1 MTKPYTEQ
9 AVEFHNGE
17 ACLAGVLCLPQSPPP
32 YPAVVFI
39 HGSGPARRDG
49 LTMFPPLWAAFAQR
63 GIASLAWDKPGLG
76 ESRGDW
82 RFQTALDRAQESL
95 AAIQFLRQ
103 RPELDASKIGFWGSS
118 QAGWI
123 MPMAYALSPASVAFI
138 IANSVAIDGEKQE
151 AFRVAHQLPADGYS
165 QRDAEQALAFTELRF
180 EFAHRDMSYALYA
193 KLQKLVED
201 QPWLNEVFGMGR
213 QEYEGFKHSL
223 QPDPHHRP
231 VVEYLEQIACP
242 MLIVFGE
249 RDTLVDIHESIGVYT
264 EALRTAGN
272 HDVTIKVFP
281 AADHCLF
288 SSQTGGMKE
297 MRRMW
302 EATVKGFAPGYL
314 DTLAEWIHDRF
325 G

>member
-1 MTKPYTEQ
+1 MWE
-9 AVEFHNGE
+9 
-17 ACLAGVLCLPQSPPP
+17 
-32 YPAVVFI
+32 
-39 HGSGPARRDG
+39 
-49 LTMFPPLWAAFAQR
+49 AFAQR
-63 GIASLAWDKPGLG
+63 GIASLAWDKPGVG
-76 ESRGDW
+76 ESSGDW

-103 RPELDASKIGFWGSS
+103 RPEIDASRIGFWGSS

-123 MPMAYALSPASVAFI
+123 MPMAYALSPGSVAFI

-180 EFAHRDMSYALYA
+180 EFGHRDMSYESYA

-201 QPWLNEVFGMGR
+201 QPWMNEVFGMGR

-223 QPDPHHRP
+223 QPDPHHKR

-249 RDTLVDIHESIGVYT
+249 RDTLVDIHESISVYT
-264 EALRTAGN
+264 AALRKAGN
-272 HDVTIKVFP
+272 RDVTIKVF
-281 AADHCLF
+281 AEADHCLF
-288 SSQTGGMKE
+288 SSQTGGLKE

-302 EATVKGFAPGYL
+302 EATVKSFALGYL
-314 DTLAEWIHDRF
+314 DTLAEWVHDRF